1 MQRKEN
7 SEYFEKINRLKILI
21 SSHELSPYQGSECS
35 VGWNIIT
42 RLGKYHDIIVIYAKT
57 NQLGTSDYEEQITE
71 YIIKNG
77 EIPGVKFIP
86 IQQHKIAKYISKINK
101 AISRDKSIGFPGI
114 YYFCYNLWQKKAY
127 KISKRI
133 ISNDRIEI
141 IHHLTSVTFREPGYL
156 WKLNLPFIWGPTG
169 GFKAS
174 KLSLSYIKR
183 DKIYSIIYEYLRYI
197 SNRLLYLYSK
207 RISKAISKAS
217 LIYLFS
223 REDIFYFKDKKRIKP
238 MIDTGCI
245 VNDRKTI
252 KIRNNSNLFSI
263 LWCGRLVSSKA
274 PDLFLEILNSLGEIN
289 QSINVKI
296 IGDGYLKNKLIKY
309 AKMKGLNNIEW
320 ISSVEHNK
328 IFEYMQISDVLVHT
342 SYREAASAVILE
354 SLSMGLPVICH
365 DIAGMA
371 IAINESCGIKIPL
384 KNYNKS
390 KQGFINAIKYL
401 IENRDVLNRLKIGA
415 IERARELSWEE
426 KAKTIAEDYIRIK
439 YESNANK

>member
-1 MQRKEN
+1 MERIEICD
-7 SEYFEKINRLKILI
+7 YLEKNNRLTILI

-42 RLGKYHDIIVIYAKT
+42 RLGKYHNIIVLYAKT
-57 NQLGTSDYEEQITE
+57 NQFGTSDYEEQIKE
-71 YIIKNG
+71 YILING
-77 EIPGVKFIP
+77 EIQGVKFIP
-86 IQQHKIAKYISKINK
+86 IKQHKITEYLSKINK
-101 AISRDKSIGFPGI
+101 MISRDKSTGFPSI

-133 ISNDRIEI
+133 ISNNNIDI

-156 WKLNLPFIWGPTG
+156 WKLNLPFIWGPMG
-169 GFKAS
+169 GFKTS
-174 KLSLSYIKR
+174 TVSLSYIKR
-183 DKIYSIIYEYLRYI
+183 DTIYKIIYEYLRYI

-207 RISKAISKAS
+207 RISKALSKAS

-223 REDIFYFKDKKRIKP
+223 REDIFYFKDKKIIKP

-252 KIRNNSNLFSI
+252 KIRYNSNPFSI

-274 PDLFLEILNSLGEIN
+274 PDLFLEILSSLGEIN
-289 QSINVKI
+289 QYINVKI
-296 IGDGYLKNKLIKY
+296 IGDGNLKNKLKKY
-309 AKMKGLNNIEW
+309 AKMKGLDNIEW
-320 ISSVEHNK
+320 ISSVEHN
-328 IFEYMQISDVLVHT
+328 IVFEYMQLSDVLVHT

-365 DIAGMA
+365 DISGMA

-384 KNYNKS
+384 INYNES

-401 IENRDVLNRLKIGA
+401 IEKRDVLNRLKIGA
-415 IERARELSWEE
+415 IKRARELSWEE

-439 YESNANK
+439 YESNFNK

>member
-1 MQRKEN
+1 MERKEN
-7 SEYFEKINRLKILI
+7 SEYLKNRNRLKILI

-57 NQLGTSDYEEQITE
+57 NQLGSSDYEEQIKE
-71 YIIKNG
+71 YILKNG
-77 EIPGVKFIP
+77 EIPGVTFIP
-86 IQQHKIAKYISKINK
+86 IYQHKIAKYISIINK

-133 ISNDRIEI
+133 ISNNKIDI

-169 GFKAS
+169 GFKTS
-174 KLSLSYIKR
+174 TLSLSYIKR
-183 DKIYSIIYEYLRYI
+183 DTIYNIIYEYLRYI

-207 RISKAISKAS
+207 RISNAISKAS

-223 REDIFYFKDKKRIKP
+223 REDIYYFKNKERIKP

-245 VNDRKTI
+245 VNDIKTI
-252 KIRNNSNLFSI
+252 KIGNKSNLLSI

-274 PDLFLEILNSLGEIN
+274 PDLFLEILSSLGEIN
-289 QSINVKI
+289 QCLHVKI
-296 IGDGYLKNKLIKY
+296 IGDGNLKNKLIRY

-320 ISSVEHNK
+320 ISNVEHSD
-328 IFEYMQISDVLVHT
+328 IFEYMKLSDVLVHT

-365 DIAGMA
+365 DISGMA
-371 IAINESCGIKIPL
+371 IAINDKCGIKIPFE
-384 KNYNKS
+384 NYNKS

-401 IENRDVLNRLKIGA
+401 LENRNALNRLKIGA

-426 KAKTIAEDYIRIK
+426 KAKTIAEDYIRIN
-439 YESNANK
+439 YESIANK